1 MIYVD
6 AIDASSNNNF
16 TISDISID
24 QSTVSFLQLRT
35 IVNYENT
42 TQSLIVDNIQYT
54 DSYIEF
60 AQDLVVFKN
69 IEMVSDFQI
78 IMSNIIM
85 NNITFVRGGNLLLLQ
100 QQTSTPLQ
108 IINSHFEHIYGGSI
122 HIESGNLANTDI
134 STEVVLTNMTVN
146 Q

>member
-16 TISDISID
+16 TISDITID

-108 IINSHFEHIYGGSI
+108 IINSHFENIYGGSI
-122 HIESGNLANTDI
+122 HIESGNLANSDI
-134 STEVVLTNMTVN
+134 STEVVLTNMTAN